1 MQDMKQIRFDS
12 PGSVPQRALLLGHF
26 STVGD
31 IQCLEFVK
39 RCLANAG
46 ISYDIAAF
54 GADVRGEL
62 KGSISPAMAEPRSY
76 THLVIVCGPCWL
88 GLLQNHNFDIDQ
100 YAHCKRIGINLTMVE
115 PLAKWNPF
123 DVLLERDSDTATRPD
138 LTFLVSTEKVP
149 VLGRCLIKR
158 QHEYGA
164 RQRHGK
170 VIDSINDLIERRGLP
185 VFDIDTRWPKA
196 SNAGGIGSPQ
206 GVSSLIGLVDT
217 LITNRLHGLVFALR
231 NGVPVI
237 AVDSVAGGDKV
248 TAQARTLEWPA
259 CLQADEATPEAMD
272 EALNWCLTSDARAA
286 ALHSRER
293 AQRLLAGIELQI
305 SAMLAPI
312 NHPMT
317 IGSDEI
323 DHLGTSGYFLLPLP
337 SPEKPTSAK
346 PNFKSL
352 GEGHVVKQ
360 TDWIEPDQLQIVHS
374 IGTKPAADRSALLR
388 ELVGLGGNPQPTE
401 PADDNDN
408 KRDPISPR
416 QLSSEIEFD
425 ADGDCRYAQN
435 DRNFAHVAHIFHQ
448 NWHGI
453 RSAAGVQPGHKV
465 AIPLQRPLS
474 KGDLMKLVMRLE
486 EWGIRKAVFH
496 GFSDTAERA
505 LRMVRAAGI
514 ECYLVWHGN
523 LSQLAWKPEA
533 QFFERAMTVCRHGI
547 VRRVHMMK
555 SGMGMVFPRAYEP
568 MLLNCPPITNRRRLI
583 PAFSANRKIALVPAF
598 PDIRKNLHSSLLGA
612 ALSSSIEEILYY
624 GKLHGGMPEIARC
637 KRVPYTGH
645 HNHIAFLHDIDVSVN
660 VTTID
665 CHPMVDMEALGAGAM
680 VLSGPLFLDALT
692 AHPFTALSVIANPFN
707 VREIG
712 KRLDF
717 LSSMDNP
724 ELQAIMSDYASE
736 ITRVSRERYAEFL
749 NL

>member
-1 MQDMKQIRFDS
+1 MKQILFEV
-12 PGSVPQRALLLGHF
+12 PGSVQQRALLLGHF

-46 ISYDIAAF
+46 LRYDVSAF
-54 GADVRGEL
+54 GADVRSEL
-62 KGSISPAMAEPRSY
+62 TGSISPAMAEPRSY
-76 THLVIVCGPCWL
+76 THLVIVCGPCWP

-100 YAHCKRIGINLTMVE
+100 YGHCKRIGVNLTMVE

-123 DVLLERDSDTATRPD
+123 DLLLERDSDVATRPD
-138 LTFLVSTEKVP
+138 LTFMVGTEKVP
-149 VLGRCLIKR
+149 VLGRCLIKS

-170 VIDSINDLIERRGLP
+170 VIDGINDLIERHGLP
-185 VFDIDTRWPKA
+185 VFDVDTRWPKA
-196 SNAGGIGSPQ
+196 SNAGGIASAE
-206 GVSSLIGLVDT
+206 GVSALIGVVDT

-248 TAQARTLEWPA
+248 TAQARALEWPV

-272 EALNWCLTSDARAA
+272 AALNWCLTADARAA
-286 ALHSRER
+286 VVHSRER
-293 AQRLLAGIELQI
+293 ALRLLDGIELQI
-305 SAMLAPI
+305 SEMLAPV

-323 DHLGTSGYFLLPLP
+323 ACSRTLGHFPVRSPV
-337 SPEKPTSAK
+337 PEKPTFAK
-346 PNFKSL
+346 PKFKAF
-352 GEGHVVKQ
+352 GAGDIVKQ
-360 TDWIEPDQLQIVHS
+360 SWIEPKQPQITSSVAD
-374 IGTKPAADRSALLR
+374 KPTADRRSLLR
-388 ELVGLGGNPQPTE
+388 ELVGLVGKPEPTE
-401 PADDNDN
+401 PAEENEN
-408 KRDPISPR
+408 KRETASPR

-435 DRNFAHVAHIFHQ
+435 DRGFVRVAHIFHQ

-474 KGDLMKLVMRLE
+474 KGDLMKLVLQLE
-486 EWGIRKAVFH
+486 EWGIQKAVFH
-496 GFSDTAERA
+496 GFSDAAERA
-505 LRMVRAAGI
+505 LRTVRAAGI

-533 QFFERAMTVCRHGI
+533 QFFERAMMVCRHGI

-555 SGMGMVFPRAYEP
+555 SGMGMVFPRSYEP
-568 MLLNCPPITNRRRLI
+568 MLLNRPPVTNRRRLV
-583 PAFSANRKIALVPAF
+583 PAFSGNRKIALVPAF

-612 ALSSSIEEILYY
+612 ALSSSIQEILHY
-624 GKLHGGMPEIARC
+624 GKILGTMPETARC
-637 KRVPYTGH
+637 KRVPYAGH
-645 HNHIAFLHDIDVSVN
+645 DNHITLLHDVDVSVN

-692 AHPFTALSVIANPFN
+692 EHPFTALSAIANPFN

-712 KRLDF
+712 KRLDY
-717 LSSMDNP
+717 LSSMNNP
-724 ELQAIMSDYASE
+724 ELQAIISDYARE
-736 ITRVSRERYAEFL
+736 ITRVSRKRYAEFL

>member
-1 MQDMKQIRFDS
+1 MKQIRFDDPS
-12 PGSVPQRALLLGHF
+12 SAQQRALLLGHF

-39 RCLANAG
+39 RCLANARLR
-46 ISYDIAAF
+46 YDVAAF
-54 GADVRGEL
+54 GANVRSEL

-76 THLVIVCGPCWL
+76 THLVIVCGPCWP

-100 YAHCKRIGINLTMVE
+100 YGHCKRIGINLTMVE
-115 PLAKWNPF
+115 PLAVWNPF
-123 DVLLERDSDTATRPD
+123 DVLLERDSDAATRPD
-138 LTFLVSTEKVP
+138 LTFLVGTEKVP
-149 VLGRCLIKR
+149 VLGRCLIKS

-164 RQRHGK
+164 RQRHSK

-185 VFDIDTRWPKA
+185 VFDVDTRWPKA
-196 SNAGGIGSPQ
+196 SNAGGIGSPE
-206 GVSSLIGLVDT
+206 GVSALIGVVDT

-248 TAQARTLEWPA
+248 TAQARTLEWPV

-272 EALNWCLTSDARAA
+272 AALNWCLTSEAHAA
-286 ALHSRER
+286 VLHSRER

-305 SAMLAPI
+305 SEMLAPA
-312 NHPMT
+312 NHPMP

-323 DHLGTSGYFLLPLP
+323 ARPGPSGYFPFR
-337 SPEKPTSAK
+337 SPPQQKPISAK
-346 PNFKSL
+346 PNFKSFAADD
-352 GEGHVVKQ
+352 VKQ
-360 TDWIEPDQLQIVHS
+360 SDWIEPDQLQVS
-374 IGTKPAADRSALLR
+374 RSVRAEPAANRSSLLR
-388 ELVGLGGNPQPTE
+388 ELVGLAGKQEPTE
-401 PADDNDN
+401 PPEDDEN
-408 KRDPISPR
+408 KHGTISPR
-416 QLSSEIEFD
+416 QLSSEIQFD
-425 ADGDCRYAQN
+425 ADGDCRYARN
-435 DRNFAHVAHIFHQ
+435 DRHFARVAHIFHQ

-474 KGDLMKLVMRLE
+474 KGDLMKLVIQLE
-486 EWGIRKAVFH
+486 EWGIQKAVFH
-496 GFSDTAERA
+496 GFSDAAERA
-505 LRMVRAAGI
+505 IRLVRAAGI

-533 QFFERAMTVCRHGI
+533 QFFERAMTICRQGI

-568 MLLNCPPITNRRRLI
+568 MLLNCPPSTNRRRLV
-583 PAFSANRKIALVPAF
+583 PAFAGNRKIALVPAF

-612 ALSSSIEEILYY
+612 ALSSSIQEILHY
-624 GKLHGGMPEIARC
+624 GKILGTMPETARC
-637 KRVPYTGH
+637 KKVLYAGH

-692 AHPFTALSVIANPFN
+692 EHPFTALSVIANPFN

-712 KRLDF
+712 KRLDY
-717 LSSMDNP
+717 LSSMNNP

-736 ITRVSRERYAEFL
+736 ITRVSKKRYAEFL